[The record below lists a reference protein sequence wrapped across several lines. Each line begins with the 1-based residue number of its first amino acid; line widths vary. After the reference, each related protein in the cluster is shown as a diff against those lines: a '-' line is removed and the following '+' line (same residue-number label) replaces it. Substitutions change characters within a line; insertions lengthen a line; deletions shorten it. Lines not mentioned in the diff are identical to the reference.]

1 MAKELNEHVDFIE
14 LNVSCPNVKEGGIT
28 FGTKPESVY
37 EVTREVRKVTNIPLI
52 VKLSPNVTDI
62 GEMALA
68 AEKAGADC
76 ISLIN
81 TLMGMAIDIYNRKP
95 FFNNVVAGLSGPAVK
110 PIALRMVWQVAQ
122 KVNIPIIGM
131 GGISNWQDAIEFMM
145 AGADAIS
152 IGTANFYNPLAPKEV
167 LEGIK
172 EYMIEN
178 GINDLRE
185 IKINGG
191 VK

>member
-1 MAKELNEHVDFIE
+1 
-14 LNVSCPNVKEGGIT
+14 
-28 FGTKPESVY
+28 
-37 EVTREVRKVTNIPLI
+37 
-52 VKLSPNVTDI
+52 
-62 GEMALA
+62 
-68 AEKAGADC
+68 
-76 ISLIN
+76 
-81 TLMGMAIDIYNRKP
+81 
-95 FFNNVVAGLSGPAVK
+95 
-110 PIALRMVWQVAQ
+110 MVWQVAQ